1 MLTSWLSLDQ
11 AAAKYPEKQ
20 RFHYIAA
27 DVRVP
32 NYATALIEEA
42 TKWNNGQPLDIVWS
56 NAGYSTPRLLMEMP
70 MEEMRDMMDTN
81 YYGSIELILAILRV
95 WLDPNFPVEEQPRHL
110 IVTISAIV
118 WCNVAGYGTYA
129 PSKGAL
135 RAFVDVM
142 AQELPLYPQN
152 VKLSAVV
159 PGNMST
165 EGFERENLTKPLI
178 TQKLEEAETADT
190 PEDCVKAYFKGLE
203 QGRYYITANLL
214 NSIMVWAGMGSS
226 PRNNW
231 ISDTMGA
238 WLASFVW
245 LWYRPELD
253 RTTRAFAKEHGH
265 PATWPKK

>member
-1 MLTSWLSLDQ
+1 
-11 AAAKYPEKQ
+11 
-20 RFHYIAA
+20 
-27 DVRVP
+27 
-32 NYATALIEEA
+32 
-42 TKWNNGQPLDIVWS
+42 
-56 NAGYSTPRLLMEMP
+56 MEMP

-95 WLDPNFPVEEQPRHL
+95 WLDPKFPVESQPRHL

-135 RAFVDVM
+135 RCFVDVL

-165 EGFERENLTKPLI
+165 EGFERENTTKPLI
-178 TQKLEEAETADT
+178 TQKLEETETPDP
-190 PEDCVKAYFKGLE
+190 PEECVKAYFKGLE
-203 QGRYYITANLL
+203 EGRYYITANFL
-214 NSIMVWAGMGSS
+214 NSVMVWAGLGSS

-231 ISDTMGA
+231 VSDTLGT
-238 WLASFVW
+238 WLASLVW
-245 LWYRPELD
+245 LWFRPELD
-253 RTTRAFAKEHGH
+253 RTTRTFAKKHGH
-265 PATWPKK
+265 PATWKTTG